1 MQHKFTCI
9 FYNALRRANGKRHNK
24 IIGFV
29 LYQSLGLL
37 CSSCY
42 LCHLFGITWV
52 LRYSRFR
59 FPVFPRIK
67 EVWNNQKYL
76 VGACMSKAGKTLQV
90 QVFWFSVTL
99 NIILGLSCPK
109 LQSPVKYINIR
120 LVFLKMFLF
129 LKFQMSRVVE
139 NVFLQ
144 AWNFIQVL
152 LLPVFFP
159 GPASWGLHFPEGS
172 TVKVYRHTCRCRIC
186 KVVWGR

>member
-1 MQHKFTCI
+1 MHLGERMARDIIKSLFLSFIGHLDFSAPVVI
-9 FYNALRRANGKRHNK
+9 FAICLE
-24 IIGFV
+24 
-29 LYQSLGLL
+29 SLG
-37 CSSCY
+37 
-42 LCHLFGITWV
+42 V

-76 VGACMSKAGKTLQV
+76 VDACMSKADKTLHV
-90 QVFWFSVTL
+90 QVFWFSVAL

-120 LVFLKMFLF
+120 LVFLKMFSF

-152 LLPVFFP
+152 LLPVLFL